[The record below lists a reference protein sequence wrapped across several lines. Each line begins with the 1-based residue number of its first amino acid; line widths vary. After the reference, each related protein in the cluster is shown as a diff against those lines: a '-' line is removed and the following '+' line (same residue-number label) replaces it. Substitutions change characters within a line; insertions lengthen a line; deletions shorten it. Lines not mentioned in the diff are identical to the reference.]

1 MEEEGLKTTENNRI
15 SVAKPIE
22 MDDSAFFDALM
33 ELKDA
38 VYEETG
44 SVREMVKDIVPTY
57 KMPKVDKKEV

>member
-1 MEEEGLKTTENNRI
+1 LKTTENNRI
-15 SVAKPIE
+15 SVARPIE
-22 MDDSAFFDALM
+22 MDDLAFFDALM

-57 KMPKVDKKEV
+57 IMPKVDKKEI